1 MDSTDLFNAFRS
13 DVRDEVGPPYFWTP
27 ADLARYAN
35 AAQIQF
41 CKLEGGIS
49 DSSSAATQVT
59 VTAGE
64 AFSPLH
70 SSILKVRQARRQS
83 DGKELELLNLEDVQQ
98 MHAQPSDYGSL
109 TSPTAMNS
117 VGRLRGMVL
126 GMELNKARWVYIP
139 DANDTVLLTINRKPL
154 EAITGPGIDLEIEE
168 DHHEYLLLWMKH
180 MAYLK
185 QDSETYNKG
194 RSDEFKAVFE
204 DYCRQAKADRER
216 REHKPRLMVY
226 GGL

>member
-1 MDSTDLFNAFRS
+1 VNSTDLFNAFRS
-13 DVRDEVGPPYFWTP
+13 DVRDEVTPYLWSN
-27 ADLARYAN
+27 ADLTRYAN

-70 SSILKVRQARRQS
+70 ASILKVRHARRLS
-83 DGKELELLNLEDVQQ
+83 DGRELELLNLEDVQM

-109 TSPTAMNS
+109 TSYTAMNTI
-117 VGRLRGMVL
+117 GALRGMVL

-139 DANDTVLLTINRKPL
+139 VANDTVQLTINRKPL
-154 EAITGPGIDLEIEE
+154 EAITGSGQDLEIEE
-168 DHHEYLLLWMKH
+168 DHHEYLLLWMKY
-180 MAYLK
+180 MAHLK
-185 QDSETYNKG
+185 QDAETYDKG
-194 RSDEFKAVFE
+194 RSDNFKTQFE
-204 DYCRQAKADRER
+204 DYCRQAKTDRER
-216 REHKPRLMVY
+216 REHKFRTMSY
-226 GGL
+226 GGY